1 MVEQQIYQDNMADKK
16 QINPRRPI
24 PSSGYD
30 RLRDNI
36 SANIQVPGA
45 PPPGS

>member
-1 MVEQQIYQDNMADKK
+1 MADKK

-45 PPPGS
+45 PPP